1 MKARKILVSLAA
13 LALVAAISIGGTL
26 AYLTSQDTV
35 SNTFTVGNIKI
46 TLDEADITNPTGKRV
61 ASNQYKIYPGQTYTK
76 DPTVTI
82 LAGSEDCYVRMLVE
96 VESYSS
102 LLKALPKDKEAYKD
116 FYNGDVFL
124 LEKLCSGWDPTV
136 WKFEKVTTD
145 TTKDTATYEFRY
157 YEVVKNSDKN
167 QVLDA
172 LFDTITVP
180 GTVDNGALAN
190 LGNVKINVIGNAMQ
204 KEGFTTAD
212 LAWDKF

>member
-13 LALVAAISIGGTL
+13 LALVAALSVAGTL
-26 AYLTSQDTV
+26 AYLTDSRTV
-35 SNTFTVGNIKI
+35 KNTFTVGNIQM
-46 TLDEADITNPTGKRV
+46 TLTETDIKNPTGERV
-61 ASNQYKIYPGQTYTK
+61 TSNEYKIYPGQTYTK

-96 VESYSS
+96 VEGYSS
-102 LLKALPKDKEAYKD
+102 LLKALPKAAYND

-124 LEKLCSGWDPTV
+124 LEKLCSGWDSTV

-145 TTKDTATYEFRY
+145 TEKDTATYEFRY
-157 YEVVKNSDKN
+157 YKVVENSDEN

-180 GTVDNGALAN
+180 GTVDNSALAD
-190 LGNVKINVIGNAMQ
+190 LGKVKINVIGNAMQ